1 MIDKIELR
9 LPRVT
14 VLRPLVRE
22 FIAESRHFE
31 YSARAMISGRYEWVT
46 NLHPVGIDALLHY
59 SLKRK
64 ENDPHEGESKLE
76 LLDTGTKGYSDLV
89 AQVEETV
96 EYSADDL
103 DIMRIDLCA
112 DMYGVPVE
120 WFLGRLRV
128 RFKRIA
134 HEYGIP
140 KYQRIGKAGIQTVS
154 AGRRPNIV
162 RVYDKVAE
170 CKDQL
175 RKLQRKRSRDADEL
189 TLDREFGISET
200 AVITRVERQFGGL
213 RIPQEI
219 DCFGR
224 LSRLPEFNPFTNIEI
239 CNGTGANTPTIP
251 ECGLDTWLS
260 GSRLHQLQ
268 AEMGQQQFL
277 SWLSTNSAGNAAR
290 YRKRYADFLQPEGND
305 LLTTETI
312 FQTYRESVIKQLAA

>member
-1 MIDKIELR
+1 MIDKLELR
-9 LPRVT
+9 LPRVA

-22 FIAESRHFE
+22 FIAESRHFKN
-31 YSARAMISGRYEWVT
+31 SARTMGSGRYEWVT
-46 NLHPVGIDALLHY
+46 NLRPVGIDALLHY

-89 AQVEETV
+89 AQVEETL
-96 EYSADDL
+96 ECPADDL

-120 WFLGRLRV
+120 WFLPRLRV

-134 HEYGIP
+134 HEFGIP
-140 KYQRIGKAGIQTVS
+140 KYQRIGKAGIQTIS

-162 RVYDKVAE
+162 RAYDKVAE

-175 RKLQRKRSRDADEL
+175 RKLQRRRSRDADEL
-189 TLDREFGISET
+189 TLEREFGISET
-200 AVITRVERQFGGL
+200 EVITRVERQFGGH
-213 RIPQEI
+213 RIPSDI

-239 CNGTGANTPTIP
+239 CNGTGAKVPTIH
-251 ECGLDTWLS
+251 ECGLDAWLS
-260 GSRLHQLQ
+260 GSMLHQLQ
-268 AEMGQQQFL
+268 IEMGEQQFRR
-277 SWLSTNSAGNAAR
+277 WLSVNSAGNAAR
-290 YRKRYADFLQPEGND
+290 YRKRFASFLQPEGDD
-305 LLTTETI
+305 LLTNETI
-312 FQTYRESVIKQLAA
+312 FQTYRESVMKQLAA